1 MKRDRVRAWNSEF
14 ASRRVVLLSRRSR
27 VVARFDGWIDGSIDD
42 ARRERLFLASLHIA
56 QRAMDARI
64 GFDRASI
71 ATNALINT
79 NKEVGRA
86 REHLIFAPARARDA
100 TFGGGPARETLS
112 ARDALAWREFS
123 ASSSTNKVSYK
134 GGLDL
139 MAMNKK
145 ATQNKCVNSAEV
157 RRFRTLAEP
166 ILLKSGEVRAEPPR
180 VDANATYGRPSETR
194 YAEEIRYAEGYAP
207 RSQSIAALIR
217 GDYSQDW
224 VRAKV
229 AERAAARASAA
240 TSRDEARPASSN
252 DAKVAKVV
260 DKEPFKLKKFG
271 RVKSKVAAMGFF

>member
-27 VVARFDGWIDGSIDD
+27 VVARFDGSIDGSIDD

-56 QRAMDARI
+56 PRTMDARI
-64 GFDRASI
+64 GFERASI

-79 NKEVGRA
+79 NLEVGRA
-86 REHLIFAPARARDA
+86 REHLIFAPSRARDA
-100 TFGGGPARETLS
+100 TFGARPARETSS

-123 ASSSTNKVSYK
+123 ASASSNKVSYK

-224 VRAKV
+224 VRAKL

-252 DAKVAKVV
+252 DAKVV

>member
-1 MKRDRVRAWNSEF
+1 MR
-14 ASRRVVLLSRRSR
+14 
-27 VVARFDGWIDGSIDD
+27 SIDD

-56 QRAMDARI
+56 PRTMDARI
-64 GFDRASI
+64 GFERASI

-79 NKEVGRA
+79 NLEVGRA
-86 REHLIFAPARARDA
+86 REHLIFAPSRARDA
-100 TFGGGPARETLS
+100 TFGARPARETSS

-123 ASSSTNKVSYK
+123 ASASSNKVSYK

-224 VRAKV
+224 VRAKL

-252 DAKVAKVV
+252 DAKVV

>member
-27 VVARFDGWIDGSIDD
+27 VVARFDGSIDD

-56 QRAMDARI
+56 PRTMDARI
-64 GFDRASI
+64 GFERASI

-79 NKEVGRA
+79 NLEVGRA
-86 REHLIFAPARARDA
+86 REHLIFAPSRARDA
-100 TFGGGPARETLS
+100 TFGARPARETSS

-123 ASSSTNKVSYK
+123 ASASSNKVSYK

-224 VRAKV
+224 VRAKL

-252 DAKVAKVV
+252 DAKVV

>member
-27 VVARFDGWIDGSIDD
+27 VVARFDGSIDGSIDD

-56 QRAMDARI
+56 PRTMDARI

-145 ATQNKCVNSAEV
+145 ATQNKCVSSAEV

-252 DAKVAKVV
+252 DAKVV

>member
-1 MKRDRVRAWNSEF
+1 MIGETRS
-14 ASRRVVLLSRRSR
+14 RSR
-27 VVARFDGWIDGSIDD
+27 VEFRICVATRGVTFAPLARRRRFDGSIDGSIDD

-56 QRAMDARI
+56 PRTMDARI
-64 GFDRASI
+64 GFERASI

-79 NKEVGRA
+79 NLEVGRA
-86 REHLIFAPARARDA
+86 REHLIFAPSRARDA
-100 TFGGGPARETLS
+100 TFGARPARETSS

-123 ASSSTNKVSYK
+123 ASASSNKVSYK

-224 VRAKV
+224 VRAKL

-252 DAKVAKVV
+252 DAKVV

>member
-1 MKRDRVRAWNSEF
+1 VKRDRVRAWNSEF

-71 ATNALINT
+71 ATNALINRQS
-79 NKEVGRA
+79 EVGRA
-86 REHLIFAPARARDA
+86 REHLIFAPARARDGTHGA
-100 TFGGGPARETLS
+100 RPARETSS